1 VDLLELELLEVLDED
16 VEVYSLSDGSID
28 LLVRIFLVEE
38 RFRSS

>member
-1 VDLLELELLEVLDED
+1 MDLLELELLEVLDED

-28 LLVRIFLVEE
+28 LLVRIFLVEK